1 MNSLERFRAACRFDP
16 VDRPPVWMMRQ
27 AGRTLPEYR
36 ALKEKYTFWQLAQTP
51 ELAAEVTLQPV
62 RRFPVDA
69 AINFSDILTVPAA
82 MGLNI
87 DFTPA
92 PVISP
97 VVTSRADVD
106 ALKIPDVATSLD
118 YVAGAL
124 RAVIGEIGEEKA
136 VLGFSG
142 APFTLACYMVD
153 GLGAKG
159 FVKTRAMMYR
169 DPALFTALLDKIG
182 EVVADYVQ
190 MQVEA
195 GITAYQLFDTWVGD
209 LPKEQ
214 FRRFAL
220 PAVARVFERLS
231 GKGAPGIYYING
243 IGNLLED
250 AAQCGSDAL
259 GIDWRLSLAEVRQ
272 RTGPDT
278 VVQGNLDP
286 VALFGKPEEIRQ
298 KVFDMIDQTG
308 GRGHVANLGHG
319 LSPDTPIEGIAAFV
333 DAVVE
338 WRAQ

>member
-1 MNSLERFRAACRFDP
+1 MNSLERFRAACRSAP

-36 ALKEKYTFWQLAQTP
+36 ALKEKHTFWQLAQTP
-51 ELAAEVTLQPV
+51 ELAAEVTLQPM

-69 AINFSDILTVPAA
+69 AIIFSDILTVPSA
-82 MGLNI
+82 MGLDI

-97 VVTSRADVD
+97 VMASRSDVE
-106 ALKIPDVATSLD
+106 ALKVPDVTVSLD
-118 YVAGAL
+118 YLDRAL
-124 RAVIGEIGEEKA
+124 RTVIGEIGREKA

-153 GLGAKG
+153 GLGGRG
-159 FVKTRAMMYR
+159 FVKTRAMMYQ
-169 DPALFTALLDKIG
+169 DPALFTDLLTKIAD
-182 EVVADYVQ
+182 VVADYVQ
-190 MQVEA
+190 MQIEA

-209 LPKEQ
+209 LAREE

-231 GKGAPGIYYING
+231 SKGTPGIYYING

-250 AAQCGSDAL
+250 AAQCGSQAL
-259 GIDWRLSLAEVRQ
+259 GIDWRLSLAEVRR

-278 VVQGNLDP
+278 VLQGNLDP
-286 VALFGKPEEIRQ
+286 LALFGKPAEIRQ
-298 KVFDMIDQTG
+298 KVFDMLNQTG
-308 GRGHVANLGHG
+308 GRGHIANLGHG
-319 LSPDTPIEGIAAFV
+319 LSPDTPTEGITAFV

-338 WRAQ
+338 WRAS

>member
-1 MNSLERFRAACRFDP
+1 
-16 VDRPPVWMMRQ
+16 MMRQ

-36 ALKEKYTFWQLAQTP
+36 ALKEKYSFWQLAQTP
-51 ELAAEVTLQPV
+51 ELAAEVTLQPL

-69 AINFSDILTVPAA
+69 AIIFSDILTVPAA

-97 VVTSRADVD
+97 VVATRADVN
-106 ALKIPDVATSLD
+106 ALKTPDVGVSLD
-118 YVAGAL
+118 YVTGAL
-124 RAVIGEIGEEKA
+124 RNVIGEVGEEKA

-159 FVKTRAMMYR
+159 FIKTRAMMYR
-169 DPALFTALLDKIG
+169 DPALFTDLLNKIG
-182 EVVADYVQ
+182 DVVADYVQ
-190 MQVEA
+190 MQIEA

-209 LPKEQ
+209 LPGEE

-250 AAQCGSDAL
+250 AAGCGSQAL
-259 GIDWRLSLAEVRQ
+259 GIDWRVGLGDVRK
-272 RTGPDT
+272 RTRPDM

-286 VALFGKPEEIRQ
+286 VALFGKPEEIRR
-298 KVFDMIDQTG
+298 KVFEMLGQTG
-308 GRGHVANLGHG
+308 GQGHIANLGHG

-338 WRAQ
+338 WRA